1 MFVCFTFV
9 CSVKHLIYSKQLVI
23 FLNYAARGIIYNCN
37 MFIVQASGLALNA
50 MAYAETIF
58 F

>member
-1 MFVCFTFV
+1 MFT
-9 CSVKHLIYSKQLVI
+9 KTLDLLKQLVL
-23 FLNYAARGIIYNCN
+23 FLDYVARGIIYNCN